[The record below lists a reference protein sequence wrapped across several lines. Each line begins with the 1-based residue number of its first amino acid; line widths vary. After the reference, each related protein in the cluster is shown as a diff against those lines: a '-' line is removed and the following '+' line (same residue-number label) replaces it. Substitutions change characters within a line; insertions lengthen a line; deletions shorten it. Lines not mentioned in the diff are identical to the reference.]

1 MSAVVIRSDHMR
13 YSFPA
18 RSMHV
23 AAEHFGIKMHIS
35 IGRDVIEHLAEARYL
50 DRDQSEA
57 VVVRNKEL
65 LERAVLKAVRRLG
78 GVRTSLSLALPD
90 LLAALEPRTSAKA
103 GPKTGTSHRGA

>member
-1 MSAVVIRSDHMR
+1 MSAVVMRCDQMR

-23 AAEHFGIKMHIS
+23 AAEHFGIKMHFS
-35 IGRDVIEHLAEARYL
+35 IGRDVIEHLADARYL

-65 LERAVLKAVRRLG
+65 LARAVLRALRRLG

-90 LLAALEPRTSAKA
+90 LLGALEPTSAKT